1 MKVIGY
7 IRVSTDKQDLEKQR
21 HLLLDYAQR
30 NQLQVNKFIHAE
42 ASSRKDTKDRRIDEL
57 LTKLTKGD
65 MLLVAELSRLGRNML
80 ETLNIINELSQ
91 NGVSI
96 VFIRQ
101 PELSTIGTHTKLL
114 LAIYS
119 YFAEVER
126 EYISMRTKQGLAAAR
141 AKGKLLGRPKG
152 SRSKNHILDP
162 YREQI
167 KEYLQMD
174 LNLASIMKIVNNQ
187 LERSISYNT
196 LKYFVQHDEELLP
209 LWKAQ
214 KDNRKVRTQ
223 STQHPLSLDS

>member
-30 NQLQVNKFIHAE
+30 NQLVVNEFIHAE

-126 EYISMRTKQGLAAAR
+126 EYISMRTKQGLATAR

-152 SRSKNHILDP
+152 SRSKNRILDP

-214 KDNRKVRTQ
+214 KGNRKVRTQ
-223 STQHPLSLDS
+223 SIQHPLQRDS